1 MNRIRQH
8 SKFNFLVLVMIAF
21 CLTTGKAQ
29 TFNSATSTETTYPIA
44 PSAPTYFLDEN
55 ITYLHNSSIFTPYF
69 YAPPVYSGTASA
81 AAWSHKMYVNSSGF
95 SATDGGGF
103 ALGVVDLSGN
113 YTGLVTTAMPNASN
127 ICAAAI
133 HGLCQENVIVVYAQP
148 CGDSLIEGCNPYCNY
163 YYQLYHW
170 AHPSSLIP
178 IGSPVALSSCSFF
191 DRISIDINGEGN
203 KAALV
208 WGHNNSALYCK
219 AFDFSGATLN
229 VGPTVLLTNKGNL
242 ADVAFR
248 KDPTTGTE
256 YLHYGYFSYLNRTDC
271 DVTYHND
278 EDLFLSDPTFVHHYT
293 SFGSIMSGTF
303 SGFTTGFNSEPSN
316 LIGRVDDVNL
326 IIDAPDQQAAPNWS
340 YTWSEKGDD
349 KVYVR
354 TYKDGISSSG
364 DPSWVAN
371 DGISTSG
378 FPPLFTP
385 GMIPTIGYHPNSTQY
400 LVGFAGGP
408 NGYVGEQIRDLGSL
422 VSARDYLNLPSNNYP
437 TSTYPLVSLSK
448 NNSGNFLY
456 SVFGQEDRHGNF
468 SLIHQGHPWSSSST
482 WRQTD
487 PNVLNN
493 ATETTEVSLS
503 PIPFDNDITF
513 NVANASATE
522 HWTLNITDVLGKNL
536 ATIRGTVSQINTQLK
551 QHVKNLQAGQ
561 YFVQSL
567 SPVGVQK
574 HFKAVKK

>member
-1 MNRIRQH
+1 M
-8 SKFNFLVLVMIAF
+8 VMIAF

-203 KAALV
+203 KAAVV
-208 WGHNNSALYCK
+208 WGHNNSALFSK
-219 AFDFSGATLN
+219 AFDFSGATIS

-248 KDPTTGTE
+248 KDPATGTE

-271 DVTYHND
+271 ELTYHND
-278 EDLFLSDPTFVHHYT
+278 EDLGLSNPTFVHHYT

-303 SGFTTGFNSEPSN
+303 SGFSFGFNYEPTYFA
-316 LIGRVDDVNL
+316 GRVDDVNL
-326 IIDAPDQQAAPNWS
+326 VIDAPDQFADPNWC
-340 YTWSEKGDD
+340 YTWHEKGDD
-349 KVYVR
+349 KVYLH
-354 TYKDGISSSG
+354 TYKDGVSGIS
-364 DPSWVAN
+364 DPSWLAN
-371 DGISTSG
+371 DGIITSG
-378 FPPLFTP
+378 FAPRFTP
-385 GMIPTIGYHPNSTQY
+385 GTNPTLGYHPTGSNYFT
-400 LVGFAGGP
+400 GFVGGP
-408 NGYVGEQIRDLGSL
+408 NGYVADQINDLGVLMSTN
-422 VSARDYLNLPSNNYP
+422 DYLDIPLNGFSSGLN
-437 TSTYPLVSLSK
+437 PLVSLSK
-448 NNSGNFLY
+448 NSSGNY
-456 SVFGQEDRHGNF
+456 HYTVFGQKDVHGDY
-468 SLIHQGHPWSSSST
+468 SLVHKGHPWTSSST

-487 PNVLNN
+487 PNPLITP
-493 ATETTEVSLS
+493 ASAEETQLD
-503 PIPFDNDITF
+503 PIPFDNYIKLSVPAKLS
-513 NVANASATE
+513 NE
-522 HWTLNITDVLGKNL
+522 QWKLNITDVLGKSIFMIN
-536 ATIRGTVSQINTQLK
+536 GTPSQINTQLNQK
-551 QHVKNLQAGQ
+551 VRELSSGT
-561 YFVQSL
+561 YIVQTL
-567 SPVGVQK
+567 DPLGNKK
-574 HFKAVKK
+574 HFKAIKK